1 MADGRSRACPR
12 AVDGLGRVTSAPPGL
27 AVGRLTPRGGGTAT
41 RSTGGVHSL
50 DPILVR
56 RDGDDLMVAS
66 CAELSVLVPVV
77 VDWMD
82 ECGYSPSTCAITAET
97 LVRFTAFAAA
107 HGVEQLDGVTPELA
121 AGFVSA
127 VNTDGSV
134 PAVPTMHQRRAVLRV
149 FFRVLRTLDTT
160 VTDPTWGLALPSRTT
175 DACRPLT
182 DAELDVLRAVSL
194 SRVGE
199 TRSPSIVALAEAG
212 AVTTEIAQTTTSN
225 INLEAGTVAL
235 GPSLHARAR
244 VVSLT
249 DWGATQLGRRLRHL
263 DGGDVAVCYGGAGR
277 RHAGQASM
285 STMLRRLFTRAGL
298 SAEPDL
304 GLGSVRAWAGR
315 RAFDETG
322 RIEDAARLLG
332 CRSLDTAAR
341 LIAHDWDPD
350 P

>member
-1 MADGRSRACPR
+1 MVGPDA
-12 AVDGLGRVTSAPPGL
+12 GLSG
-27 AVGRLTPRGGGTAT
+27 
-41 RSTGGVHSL
+41 
-50 DPILVR
+50 
-56 RDGDDLMVAS
+56 
-66 CAELSVLVPVV
+66 LVPVV
-77 VDWMD
+77 AGWMG
-82 ECGYSPSTCAITAET
+82 ECGYSPSTCDITAET
-97 LVRFTAFAAA
+97 LARFVAFAAA
-107 HGVEQLDGVTPELA
+107 HGVEQLDGVSPELA
-121 AGFVSA
+121 AGFISA
-127 VNTDGSV
+127 VNTDGTV

-199 TRSPSIVALAEAG
+199 TQSPSIVALAEAG
-212 AVTTEIAQTTTSN
+212 AVTTEIAQATAADVD
-225 INLEAGTVAL
+225 LDAGTVAL
-235 GPSLHARAR
+235 GPSLHAKAR
-244 VVSLT
+244 VVALT
-249 DWGATQLGRRLRHL
+249 EWGAAQLGRRIRHL
-263 DGGDVAVCYGGAGR
+263 DDADVPVCYGGAGR

-298 SAEPDL
+298 TTEPDL

-315 RAFDETG
+315 HAFDATG
-322 RIEDAARLLG
+322 RIEDAALLLG

-341 LIAHDWDPD
+341 LIGHDWAPD